1 MRGEYYEKFQ
11 SYTHKNLWRMKET
24 SLRSIRLMTGVKFR
38 ASFVQLKSQQGR
50 NIKKVY
56 LKVTAR
62 EPTRN
67 KKFIVIYV
75 NNQA

>member
-1 MRGEYYEKFQ
+1 
-11 SYTHKNLWRMKET
+11 MKET
-24 SLRSIRLMTGVKFR
+24 SLRSIGLMTEVKFR

-50 NIKKVY
+50 NVKKVN

-67 KKFIVIYV
+67 NKCRVIYV
-75 NNQA
+75 NNQAL